1 MDQSVIDAIAR
12 WPNVPAVYGW
22 LSLNC
27 RGLWRLHPLGD
38 ATRGGAGESVTN
50 TQILGFIDRNYLCDA
65 RGAWYFQNGPQRVY
79 VRLDGAPFI
88 LRLGPAEGA
97 LTTHTQHTVTRVDA
111 WFVDEAGNLFAS
123 TDLGPG
129 RIDDRDLPGL
139 ADLLTDA
146 NGRTMLQI
154 LEDLGPDTIVDASIR
169 LRASDN
175 RHPAM
180 LQEAPL
186 YRCAQADI
194 PSRLGFVANPTGSN
208 D

>member
-12 WPNVPAVYGW
+12 WPNVPAVFGW

-38 ATRGGAGESVTN
+38 ATGGGPGESVTN
-50 TQILGFIDRNYLCDA
+50 ARILGFIDRNYVSDA

-79 VRLDGAPFI
+79 VRLDGAPYI
-88 LRLGPAEGA
+88 LRLGPVEGA
-97 LTTHTQHTVTRVDA
+97 LTTHTQLTVAGVHA
-111 WFVDEAGNLFAS
+111 WFADEAGNLYAS

-129 RIDDRDLPGL
+129 RVDDRDLPCL

-146 NGRTMLQI
+146 DGRTLLQI
-154 LEDLGPDTIVDASIR
+154 LEDPAPGAGVDASIR
-169 LRASDN
+169 LRASDP
-175 RHPAM
+175 RYPAM
-180 LQEAPL
+180 MREAPL
-186 YRCAQADI
+186 HRCDQADI
-194 PSRLGFVANPTGSN
+194 ASRLGFIANPSGDN